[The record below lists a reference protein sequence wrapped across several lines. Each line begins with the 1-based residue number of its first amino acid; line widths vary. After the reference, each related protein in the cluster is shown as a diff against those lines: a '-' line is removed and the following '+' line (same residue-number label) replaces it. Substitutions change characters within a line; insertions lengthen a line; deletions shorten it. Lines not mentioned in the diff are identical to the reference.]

1 MSVYLLFMGNNP
13 LGYIFARPSYLMI
26 SVGEEVTTTE
36 PFKQLAEELM
46 SAMLSDPGC
55 IFAMLGDF
63 VREFLVGEALPVDGG
78 ARRRKRLLASG
89 KFFSSQLLTSNTAL
103 LSFKT

>member
-1 MSVYLLFMGNNP
+1 
-13 LGYIFARPSYLMI
+13 MI
-26 SVGEEVTTTE
+26 SVGEEVMPTE
-36 PFKQLAEELM
+36 PFKQLVEELVP
-46 SAMLSDPGC
+46 AVLADAGC
-55 IFAMLGDF
+55 MVAILRDF

-89 KFFSSQLLTSNTAL
+89 KFLCSQVLTSNSAL